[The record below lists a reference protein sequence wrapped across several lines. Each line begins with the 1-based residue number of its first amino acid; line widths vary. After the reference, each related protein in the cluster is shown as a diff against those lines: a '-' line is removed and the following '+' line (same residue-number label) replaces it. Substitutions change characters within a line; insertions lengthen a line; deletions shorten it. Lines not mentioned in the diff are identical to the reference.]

1 MANEAALERL
11 AGRLNKRRK
20 QDEGLGNIIDVNFE
34 DIKPDER
41 EWVTKALTEDDDDKP
56 GPRNTIGGNQ
66 KRKHQITY
74 LAAMAKENEQ
84 NLKKQWAAGAA
95 NRRAASSKYGF

>member
-11 AGRLNKRRK
+11 AGRVNRKRK
-20 QDEGLGNIIDVNFE
+20 GEEGLNNVIDVNFE

-41 EWVTKALTEDDDDKP
+41 EWLTKALTEEEADKP
-56 GPRNTIGGNQ
+56 GPRNTIGGNM

-74 LAAMAKENEQ
+74 LAAVAKEREHE
-84 NLKKQWAAGAA
+84 LKKQWAESAT
-95 NRRAASSKYGF
+95 NRRAAANKYGF